1 MKIFKSSNIYLTRN
15 AKVFFLTQSL
25 FISFLFFMIGYT
37 AAFEMDTNQYTFFG
51 IVMMLMSLVNA
62 VITFNALSNG
72 DK

>member
-15 AKVFFLTQSL
+15 AKVFFLIQSL
-25 FISFLFFMIGYT
+25 FISFLFFAIGYT
-37 AAFEMDTNQYTFFG
+37 ATFEMDTSQYIFFG
-51 IVMMLMSLVNA
+51 IIMILMSLVNT